1 MREYQVFRITPN
13 GLEPMGSYQGR
24 TGQQAID
31 KMAERGNLTGKQWG
45 YSYHAIP
52 HGPHF
57 RKLKVKAFK

>member
-1 MREYQVFRITPN
+1 MRDYQVFRITSN

-31 KMAERGNLTGKQWG
+31 KMAERGNLTGRNSG
-45 YSYHAIP
+45 HYYHAIP

-57 RKLKVKAFK
+57 RKLKVKAPK